1 MLINHSG
8 IQFLLAALILAAPIF
23 VSGQSKSRGKQ
34 QTIEEQIRIL
44 YRKDPRISDF
54 PAARFNNIMEEIKS
68 VFAEGKI
75 SSELPKSGDSNRL
88 KASSLKFMLKSFQQM
103 LSHPDLEEVTGK
115 RRRWFVKIGKAL
127 TTYSAIVNKMEY
139 AYMGG
144 NAELYKTAAD
154 EFSQNNG
161 PLKELLKKPEKI
173 PASQLEAIKSK
184 NILRRKME
192 IQKQIRLL
200 DQKRRTQR

>member
-1 MLINHSG
+1 MLTKHSG
-8 IQFLLAALILAAPIF
+8 VQRLLILVFILPIILC
-23 VSGQSKSRGKQ
+23 GQSATREKQ
-34 QTIEEQIRIL
+34 LTIDEQIRIL

-54 PAARFNNIMEEIKS
+54 PAARFNNIMAEIKS

-75 SSELPKSGDSNRL
+75 SNELPKSGDSNRL

-115 RRRWFVKIGKAL
+115 RLRWFVKIGKAL
-127 TTYSAIVNKMEY
+127 NTYSAIVNKMEY

-144 NAELYKTAAD
+144 NADLYKNAVN

-173 PASQLEAIKSK
+173 PASQLEAIKAK
-184 NILRRKME
+184 NIQRRKME

>member
-1 MLINHSG
+1 MLTKRG
-8 IQFLLAALILAAPIF
+8 IQLLLPFIF
-23 VSGQSKSRGKQ
+23 VLPIIVCGQTAVRGKQ
-34 QTIEEQIRIL
+34 LTIDEQIRIL

-54 PAARFNNIMEEIKS
+54 PAGRFNNIMEEIKS

-75 SSELPKSGDSNRL
+75 SNELPKSGDSNRL

-115 RRRWFVKIGKAL
+115 RLRWFIKIGKAL
-127 TTYSAIVNKMEY
+127 NTYSAIVDKMEY

-144 NAELYKTAAD
+144 NAELYKSAAT

-173 PASQLEAIKSK
+173 PASQLEAIKAK
-184 NILRRKME
+184 NIQRRKME

-200 DQKRRTQR
+200 DQKRRAQR

>member
-1 MLINHSG
+1 MLTKHSG
-8 IQFLLAALILAAPIF
+8 VQRLLILVFILPIILC
-23 VSGQSKSRGKQ
+23 GQSATRGKQ
-34 QTIEEQIRIL
+34 LTIDEQIRIL

-54 PAARFNNIMEEIKS
+54 PVARFNNIMAEIKS

-75 SSELPKSGDSNRL
+75 SNELPKSGDSNRL

-115 RRRWFVKIGKAL
+115 RLRWFVKIGKAL
-127 TTYSAIVNKMEY
+127 NTYSAIVNRMEY

-144 NAELYKTAAD
+144 NADLYKNAVN

-173 PASQLEAIKSK
+173 PASQLEAIKTK
-184 NILRRKME
+184 NIQRRKME

>member
-88 KASSLKFMLKSFQQM
+88 KASSLKFMLNRSSKCFRIPIWRRSQAKDADG
-103 LSHPDLEEVTGK
+103 LSK
-115 RRRWFVKIGKAL
+115 
-127 TTYSAIVNKMEY
+127 
-139 AYMGG
+139 
-144 NAELYKTAAD
+144 
-154 EFSQNNG
+154 
-161 PLKELLKKPEKI
+161 
-173 PASQLEAIKSK
+173 
-184 NILRRKME
+184 
-192 IQKQIRLL
+192 
-200 DQKRRTQR
+200 